1 VGLLG
6 HAKFHAN
13 RCTGVGTRPL
23 PLFDEDSSRRG
34 EPFDRFLQLLRA
46 FMRPTTMRK
55 SFKFD
60 VIRFTVYGVIAEK
73 SRVGHLPR
81 NFSVHPVRKTM

>member
-1 VGLLG
+1 
-6 HAKFHAN
+6 
-13 RCTGVGTRPL
+13 
-23 PLFDEDSSRRG
+23 
-34 EPFDRFLQLLRA
+34 
-46 FMRPTTMRK
+46 MRPTTMRK